1 MGATLLNYV
10 AVDLTS
16 ISKVPCNRHL
26 CPVDRAEVS
35 FVQPATLRPFLSACV
50 GFWIKVGS
58 LLVARTQQCCRSESP
73 LQIPVSLAA
82 VAPTLT
88 HQLGCLG

>member
-1 MGATLLNYV
+1 MGATLLNFV
-10 AVDLTS
+10 AVDLTG

-35 FVQPATLRPFLSACV
+35 FMQAATLRLSNGCV

-73 LQIPVSLAA
+73 FQIPVSLAA